1 MAPRQA
7 SPTGLL
13 ILLSVVALST
23 TLAGVMLG
31 PLLVA
36 LAQEFHTSVAV
47 VGQLAAATAITWGIV
62 APLAG
67 PVSDTYGRRRLL
79 LTGLLLMVGGALG
92 AVLAWDY
99 GSLLAARLLTG
110 VGLAQVPPNGIAMI
124 ADVFP
129 SEGRGKAMGWLL
141 SAAGVGTALGV
152 PLVAWL
158 LEAGGW
164 RLPFFVIGAAL
175 LGAWLLVWVWC
186 PRRPGRPGQSLAFLA
201 HFREVG
207 AQGTVW
213 SMLAANALQQMVLF
227 GLFSYLAAHLM
238 HTSQMTAGDTVLPLA
253 LAGGGH
259 IAGGILGGR
268 IADHRHRLA
277 WLGLACLGS
286 GVLAALAFT
295 VYGSPWA
302 TVALAG
308 GSAGLARISSVVTP
322 TVMLEQ
328 AGGSRTTATGLFA
341 VSNQMGAFGGA
352 SLGGLMLALGGFP
365 LMGSSV

>member
-1 MAPRQA
+1 MAPWQA

-13 ILLSVVALST
+13 ILLFVVALPT
-23 TLAGVMLG
+23 ALAGAMLG

-36 LAQEFHTSVAV
+36 LAHEFQTSVSV
-47 VGQLAAATAITWGIV
+47 VGQLAAATAITWGVV
-62 APLAG
+62 APLTG
-67 PVSDTYGRRRLL
+67 PVSDTYGRRRML
-79 LTGLLLMVGGALG
+79 LTGLLLMAGGTLG
-92 AVLAWDY
+92 AALARNY
-99 GSLLAARLLTG
+99 GSLLAARLFTG
-110 VGLAQVPPNGIAMI
+110 VGLALVPPNGIAMI

-175 LGAWLLVWVWC
+175 LSVWLLVWVWC
-186 PRRPGRPGQSLAFLA
+186 PRQQGSPGQSLAFVA

-207 AQGTVW
+207 AHGTVW

-238 HTSQMTAGDTVLPLA
+238 HTSEMTAGDTVLPLA

-268 IADHRHRLA
+268 IADHRHRL
-277 WLGLACLGS
+277 
-286 GVLAALAFT
+286 
-295 VYGSPWA
+295 P
-302 TVALAG
+302 
-308 GSAGLARISSVVTP
+308 GSAWRA
-322 TVMLEQ
+322 
-328 AGGSRTTATGLFA
+328 
-341 VSNQMGAFGGA
+341 
-352 SLGGLMLALGGFP
+352 
-365 LMGSSV
+365 